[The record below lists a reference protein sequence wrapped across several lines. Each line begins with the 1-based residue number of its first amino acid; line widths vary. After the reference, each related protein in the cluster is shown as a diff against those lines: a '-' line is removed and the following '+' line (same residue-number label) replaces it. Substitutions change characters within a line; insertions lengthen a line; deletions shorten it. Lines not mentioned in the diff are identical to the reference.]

1 MALFSPPSERRTD
14 SEPAAPRKATMR
26 LHTAFLAGLLA
37 LSMAFSAAPARAQA
51 PGTPL
56 PPVKLEG
63 LAQTGAKTYDD
74 FMGRAVL
81 LEFFAYW

>member
-1 MALFSPPSERRTD
+1 
-14 SEPAAPRKATMR
+14 MR
-26 LHTAFLAGLLA
+26 IQHAFLAGLLA
-37 LSMAFSAAPARAQA
+37 LCMASTSAPARAQA

-56 PPVKLEG
+56 PPVRLEG
-63 LAQTGAKTYDD
+63 LAQTGAKTFDD

>member
-1 MALFSPPSERRTD
+1 MNIRN
-14 SEPAAPRKATMR
+14 
-26 LHTAFLAGLLA
+26 AFLAGLLA
-37 LSMAFSAAPARAQA
+37 LSTAMGAAPAAAQA

-56 PPVKLEG
+56 PPVNLEG
-63 LAQTGAKTYDD
+63 LAQTGAKTFDD